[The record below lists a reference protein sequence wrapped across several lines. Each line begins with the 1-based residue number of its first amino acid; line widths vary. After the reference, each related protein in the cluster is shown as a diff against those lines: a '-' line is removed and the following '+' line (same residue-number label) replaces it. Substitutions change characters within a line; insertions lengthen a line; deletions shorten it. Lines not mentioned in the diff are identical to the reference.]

1 MRRSDPHTS
10 SRDAEYYLFFRV
22 MVGAALA
29 VIIISLVGVGFVTG
43 VIPRLS
49 QDAQKSTQAT
59 EEGAKNDHLQ
69 NKGLPDTQD
78 LRPNPVSEQ
87 GAR

>member
-10 SRDAEYYLFFRV
+10 TRDAEYYLFFRV

-29 VIIISLVGVGFVTG
+29 MIIISLVGIGFVTG

-49 QDAQKSTQAT
+49 QDAQKSKQAT
-59 EEGAKNDHLQ
+59 EQRAKNDRRQ
-69 NKGLPDTQD
+69 NKGSPDTRD
-78 LRPNPVSEQ
+78 LRPNPVSDQ